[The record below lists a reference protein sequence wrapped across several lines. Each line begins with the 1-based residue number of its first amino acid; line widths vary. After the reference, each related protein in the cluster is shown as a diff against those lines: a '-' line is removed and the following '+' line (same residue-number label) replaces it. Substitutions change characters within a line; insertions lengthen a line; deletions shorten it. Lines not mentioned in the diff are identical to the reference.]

1 MLDRHILTFNE
12 NISGLRDFIS
22 LIGPFIEEH
31 HEKAVK
37 EHQLI
42 IDAFEIAKKIEVEE
56 NETQKIELQI
66 N

>member
-12 NISGLRDFIS
+12 NIIELRDFIS

-37 EHQLI
+37 EYQLI
-42 IDAFEIAKKIEVEE
+42 VDAFEIAKKIEVEE
-56 NETQKIELQI
+56 DETQKTELE